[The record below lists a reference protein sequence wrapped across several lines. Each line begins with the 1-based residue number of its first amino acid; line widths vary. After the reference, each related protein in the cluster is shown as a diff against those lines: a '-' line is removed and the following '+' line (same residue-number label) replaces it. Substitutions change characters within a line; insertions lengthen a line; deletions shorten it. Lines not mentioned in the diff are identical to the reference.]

1 MLRIGQ
7 AAKQFDLS
15 NRTLRYWEEMGILH
29 SERADNGYRYYDS
42 ENERRIQQIVLL
54 RTLQLPIA
62 EIERIFLSQDVAI
75 AVQALSAHASHLRQE
90 SADLNDLAQLV
101 EELRQRL
108 TETPD
113 LLQALLPAIAK
124 SNKPRLKSFLSERI
138 FVMPKKLDNVRIVR
152 LPAMTV
158 AAYRAESATPEN
170 DCAAVH
176 DKFVRENNLHQRSCF
191 RQFGFNNP
199 NPSEGNP
206 IYGYELWVTIPD
218 DFDVPAPLEKKQ
230 FGGGLY
236 ASIPTHMNEIGERW
250 TQLYH
255 WAEKSDQYRPTDAH
269 QWLEECI
276 DFETFNSPD
285 AEECTMQLDLLLP
298 IKPKLGGQ
306 NEH

>member
-1 MLRIGQ
+1 MLRIGE
-7 AAKQFDLS
+7 AAKRFALS
-15 NRTLRYWEEMGILH
+15 NRTLRYWEEMGILN
-29 SERADNGYRYYDS
+29 SSRADNGYRYYNS

-62 EIERIFLSQDVAI
+62 EIERIFLSQDVAT
-75 AVQALSAHASHLRQE
+75 AVQALTVHAQTLRQE
-90 SADLNDLAQLV
+90 SVDLSDLAQLV
-101 EELRQRL
+101 EELRQQL
-108 TETPD
+108 AETPD
-113 LLQALLPAIAK
+113 LLQALMPIVEK
-124 SNKPRLKSFLSERI
+124 SKRPHLKSFLSERI
-138 FVMPKKLDNVRIVR
+138 FAMPKQLNNVRILR

-176 DKFVRENNLHQRSCF
+176 DKFVRDNNLHNRSGF

-218 DFDVPAPLEKKQ
+218 DFDVPAPLEKKH
-230 FGGGLY
+230 FAGGLY

-250 TQLYH
+250 TQLYR
-255 WAEKSDQYRPTDAH
+255 WAEKSEQYQPTDAH

-276 DFETFNSPD
+276 DFEAFNAPD

-298 IKPKLGGQ
+298 IQAK
-306 NEH
+306 E